1 MVEDDKVFNIY
12 NFHNGY
18 SETQKINNWQYLA
31 KILKHKKVL
40 KKFGPFE
47 LTESEYKPII
57 SQAPD
62 AAYNFLIKFY
72 EFLTKRKLN
81 DQ

>member
-1 MVEDDKVFNIY
+1 MI
-12 NFHNGY
+12 
-18 SETQKINNWQYLA
+18 
-31 KILKHKKVL
+31 

-47 LTESEYKPII
+47 LTDKDYMPII

-62 AAYNFLIKFY
+62 AAYNFLLKFY
-72 EFLTKRKLN
+72 EFLTKRKMN